1 MNEQSA
7 PREPHSDVFHLRP
20 DVVKALRDQPPKT
33 FEELYEKLKIYDAE
47 YALQLLVDAER
58 YSSDIDT
65 KQAFAAGVLHVL
77 NIQLA
82 SYEVTQL
89 EAQLGLSSGGDDGEA
104 QPRSDAPGDGQPV
117 G

>member
-7 PREPHSDVFHLRP
+7 PREPHTDVFHLRP
-20 DVVKALRDQPPKT
+20 DVVRALRDQPPRT
-33 FEELYEKLKIYDAE
+33 FEELYGKLKEHDAE

-58 YSSDIDT
+58 YSMDVGR

-77 NIQLA
+77 NVQLA

-89 EAQLGLSSGGDDGEA
+89 EAQLGLSNDGGDGAD
-104 QPRSDAPGDGQPV
+104 QPRSDAPDGGRPV